1 MGAILALISAIAWGV
16 ADYIG
21 GIASRKAGATPV
33 LVAAYP
39 AGAVI
44 LSVFVFLFSML
55 ARMLLRERLSRVQLV
70 GVVLALAA
78 AALLALA

>member
-44 LSVFVFLFSML
+44 LSVFVFL
-55 ARMLLRERLSRVQLV
+55 LV